1 MEFYHFIVGFFR
13 DGGFFLYPLAA
24 IFVVGVAISIER
36 FIYLSIETTSNRRL
50 WGQVVPLINAGNFKQ
65 VVAVT
70 SKSKA
75 AIATVLNY
83 GIARLA
89 SARRRDDV
97 EKAMDESLLEIIPRM
112 EKRTH
117 YLSALANIG
126 MLVGPA
132 RHGHRPDLGVR
143 LDRAGQPGGEGQPAR
158 GQHLGRHEQHGLGP
172 VVRDH
177 AAARPHVPR
186 SEDHQADRQ
195 PGNRRGEVPQLRR
208 RASPGRGRGRRA
220 SPGAAWTHCPRS
232 SREALQAAA
241 GARAMSQS
249 KVARRVSRN
258 HARYRGRHDINV
270 VPMID
275 MMIILV
281 FFLIF
286 TAVFTKTNIL
296 ELNLPGADSAVPDLP
311 EGLNLEVIVRADKI
325 EVADRGTGL
334 LKSLPSQQGAYD
346 LKGLQDYLALVKT
359 KYSEKTDATI
369 LLEQEI
375 AYDTLVKVMD
385 TVRVFPVP
393 GSKWDVAEL
402 FPDVSVGDAPT

>member
-1 MEFYHFIVGFFR
+1 M
-13 DGGFFLYPLAA
+13 A
-24 IFVVGVAISIER
+24 
-36 FIYLSIETTSNRRL
+36 
-50 WGQVVPLINAGNFKQ
+50 
-65 VVAVT
+65 
-70 SKSKA
+70 
-75 AIATVLNY
+75 
-83 GIARLA
+83 
-89 SARRRDDV
+89 
-97 EKAMDESLLEIIPRM
+97 
-112 EKRTH
+112 
-117 YLSALANIG
+117 
-126 MLVGPA
+126 
-132 RHGHRPDLGVR
+132 
-143 LDRAGQPGGEGQPAR
+143 
-158 GQHLGRHEQHGLGP
+158 
-172 VVRDH
+172 
-177 AAARPHVPR
+177 
-186 SEDHQADRQ
+186 
-195 PGNRRGEVPQLRR
+195 
-208 RASPGRGRGRRA
+208 
-220 SPGAAWTHCPRS
+220 
-232 SREALQAAA
+232 
-241 GARAMSQS
+241 QS

-311 EGLNLEVIVRADKI
+311 QGLNLEVIVRADKI

-334 LKSLPSQQGAYD
+334 LQTLPSQQGTYD
-346 LKGLQDYLALVKT
+346 LKGLQDYLTLVKS
-359 KYSEKTDATI
+359 KYNDKTDATI